1 MRHWLLTVLWLA
13 FACEGVAQNATKAK
27 DAAKGLIGE
36 VDSTLAARYYRN
48 KGNIDTA
55 YVVRPQTKWTIMGRL
70 NVSGSNIKT
79 DGKRDGVPFTSE
91 MKAERKATL
100 SLGVSYLGLSLSA
113 SLNPAKLAGKYSDYE
128 LNFTSYGKRFGFDI
142 AYQAAKNF
150 TGSYSVDGGERVE
163 LPTDILSLKT
173 LNVNAFYVFNSRKFS
188 YPAAFSQSYIQ
199 RRSAGSFLVTLSAQ
213 GQLAEST
220 GIYAMKLKAGNIGVG
235 AGYGY
240 NFVPGRGWL
249 LHLSALPTFIVYSYA
264 ELSYYDTSVRMKY
277 HFPEAIITGR
287 GAAVYEWKN
296 MFLSLTMI
304 FNFTGIGS
312 AETMSVQNTR
322 WRVRATYGLRLGK
335 RK

>member
-1 MRHWLLTVLWLA
+1 MKSWMLAVLLLA
-13 FACEGVAQNATKAK
+13 LACDGIAQSRAKALVS
-27 DAAKGLIGE
+27 D
-36 VDSTLAARYYRN
+36 VDSILAERYYRN

-55 YVVRPQTKWTIMGRL
+55 YVLRPQTKWTILGRL
-70 NVSGSNIKT
+70 SVSGSNIKT
-79 DGKRDGVPFTSE
+79 DGKMDGVPFMSE

-100 SLGVSYLGLSLSA
+100 SLGVSYLGLSVSA

-128 LNFTSYGKRFGFDI
+128 LSFTSYGKRFGFDI
-142 AYQAAKNF
+142 TYQAAKNF
-150 TGSYSVDGGERVE
+150 TGSYSVDGQERVE
-163 LPTDILSLKT
+163 LPADILSLKT

-199 RRSAGSFLVTLSAQ
+199 RRSAGSFLVALSTQ
-213 GQLAEST
+213 GQLADAT
-220 GIYAMKLKAGNIGVG
+220 GDFAMRLMTGNIGVG

-264 ELSYYDTSVRMKY
+264 KLSYYDTEVLMKY

-287 GAAVYEWKN
+287 GAAVYQWKN
-296 MFLSLTMI
+296 MFLSLTML
-304 FNFTGIGS
+304 FNFTGIGH
-312 AETMSVQNTR
+312 AETMYVQNTR

-335 RK
+335 KKE